1 MLASAAA
8 TVETTPSM
16 VIGDASPPPIERGRQ
31 RRNSSASCIAAMT
44 PGVTLPSRSIRSA
57 SDAIGGAAARAR
69 ATQSIS
75 RGFSG
80 SGVAN
85 VEILPGFSR
94 LRDPA

>member
-8 TVETTPSM
+8 TVETTPSR
-16 VIGDASPPPIERGRQ
+16 VIGDTSPPPIERGRQ
-31 RRNSSASCIAAMT
+31 SRNSSASCIAAMT
-44 PGVTLPSRSIRSA
+44 SCVTLPSRSVRSA
-57 SDAIGGAAARAR
+57 SDAISGATVRAR

-85 VEILPGFSR
+85 VKILPAFSR
-94 LRDPA
+94 LRGRA